1 MQDCLARFG
10 DGIGCQIARTG
21 EYPYDC
27 EYNGTLIR
35 CSGLK
40 NKRIQWEDGVSTRLW
55 FVRQATEADRRRLR
69 SLGRHGA
76 DVLFTDERK
85 GRWWGGIFAKGN
97 LRLTNEVTG
106 NTIFIPHAPACRSP
120 LVGTVGYCALP
131 K

>member
-1 MQDCLARFG
+1 MLLASVRHRG
-10 DGIGCQIARTG
+10 MRSREACRIAL
-21 EYPYDC
+21 PD
-27 EYNGTLIR
+27 LV
-35 CSGLK
+35 
-40 NKRIQWEDGVSTRLW
+40 GVSTRLW

-76 DVLFTDERK
+76 DVLFTDERN

-106 NTIFIPHAPACRSP
+106 NTIFIPHAPACRPP